1 MAGVKPRHATNL
13 SLTPRSSNHL
23 DLYNIMKRFSYI
35 SLLCGTVAFV
45 SSCSMMEEDLDDCPS
60 GLFVRFVYDYNT
72 QRADMFKDHVG
83 HVAIYLYDEM
93 GNIAAT
99 REVSNTATSAPLLTY
114 GYSMH
119 FTPAELKPGR
129 YRVQA
134 IAMQKDWEEAT
145 ATPGAKYRRNS
156 PQDHQDLLV
165 SLDCSDTHISG
176 TERYEVSNAAP
187 LDTLWHTLKV
197 MHSLPLDNLT
207 VPDLSRTD
215 RPYSPYPIVDQMVE
229 VKEGHATYA
238 TVSLIRDTKHLNI
251 TLRELDNPTAVYADH
266 YEVRILD
273 KNRHVAHDN
282 EVLTSDSLHYSPYAS
297 WTSRFLDDGTMEVE
311 TVHTPSTKATRA
323 DDGSVKTSSTK
334 ATRADDEENNV
345 IQRTAHYNVM
355 FNRLMYNHTENEKNA
370 VMDII
375 NKETGKVV
383 AHINLPSML
392 SQGRMA
398 YELYNYGHQEYLDR
412 EYDYHLDF
420 FLRGDK
426 WLYCDIVINVLSWS
440 KRTQNVSF

>member
-1 MAGVKPRHATNL
+1 
-13 SLTPRSSNHL
+13 
-23 DLYNIMKRFSYI
+23 MKRFKYFLFRDLKATFRRCLLWGTAAL
-35 SLLCGTVAFV
+35 SL
-45 SSCSMMEEDLDDCPS
+45 SSCSMMKEDLDDCPT

-83 HVAIYLYDEM
+83 HVTLYLYDES
-93 GNIAAT
+93 GNLVT
-99 REVSNTATSAPLLTY
+99 MREVSNTATSAPLLTY

-134 IAMQKDWEEAT
+134 IAMQKGWDEAI

-229 VKEGHATYA
+229 VKDGHATYA
-238 TVSLIRDTKHLNI
+238 TVSLMRDTNHLNI

-273 KNRHVAHDN
+273 NNRHVGHDN
-282 EVLTSDSLHYSPYAS
+282 EVLTSDSLHYTPYAS
-297 WTSRFLDDGTMEVE
+297 WTSRFLSDGTMEVE
-311 TVHTPSTKATRA
+311 TVHSP
-323 DDGSVKTSSTK
+323 STK
-334 ATRADDEENNV
+334 ATRADDEEDNV